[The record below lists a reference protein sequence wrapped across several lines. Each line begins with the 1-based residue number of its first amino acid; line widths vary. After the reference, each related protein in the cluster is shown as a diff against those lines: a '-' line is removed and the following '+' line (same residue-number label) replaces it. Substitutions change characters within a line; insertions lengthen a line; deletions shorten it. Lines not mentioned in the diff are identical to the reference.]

1 MGKFNLTADEISR
14 IQNLHESAPRKLDFT
29 RFEFTIN
36 EADEKK
42 SMVMEM
48 MEKCCEAMYEA
59 ACMEGANCMESY
71 GTMCES
77 LGEMMEAYKGKCQE
91 TAISEGWISE
101 EEEIEE
107 ETYFQVMDDD
117 DEKED
122 DDDSDDILAKVFAE
136 LDGED
141 KDEE

>member
-1 MGKFNLTADEISR
+1 MGKFNLTAEETSR
-14 IQNLHESAPRKLDFT
+14 IQSLHESAPKKLDFT

-36 EADEKK
+36 ESEEKK

-59 ACMEGANCMESY
+59 ACLEGTNCMESY
-71 GTMCES
+71 GTMSES
-77 LGEMMEAYKGKCQE
+77 LTEMMETYKGKCQE
-91 TAISEGWISE
+91 TAITEGWISE

-107 ETYFQVMDDD
+107 ETYFQVMDDND
-117 DEKED
+117 ED
-122 DDDSDDILAKVFAE
+122 DSGDILAKVFAE
-136 LDGED
+136 LDEED